1 MIFKE
6 QFHLPVY
13 IKVVCLLIAGY
24 GFTYLFYIGQD
35 IFIPLIFSALFAV
48 LLNPAVKYLIHHGLH
63 RIVAIGLV
71 ILIASLLICGLIY
84 FMWTQLSMFTERI
97 PELKTKLSAL
107 LEEGSAWLSSRSG
120 VEKKQ
125 IDEYIT
131 LSEKEFTA
139 GSGSFIGNTLSTI
152 TGTLILIVLIPIYVF
167 MMLYYEPLFTEFTKR
182 VFPKEK
188 HGAVGEIVAESKSAM
203 QHYLGGLLVET
214 GIIAVMNSVGLLIIG
229 VDYAIL
235 WGILGGLLNIIP
247 YIGGAVAVALPML
260 MALLTQDESAVI
272 MVLVLYT
279 AVQFIDNNF
288 IVPAVVASRVKI
300 NALVSVIVVLIG
312 GALWGVPG
320 MFLSIPVIG
329 VVKIVFDRI
338 APLKPYGYL
347 LGDSLPEEDD
357 SFFSLAEIRKK
368 FGRRKEGIAQIVK
381 DDIVQQ

>member
-1 MIFKE
+1 MFKE
-6 QFHLPVY
+6 QLHIPVY
-13 IKVVCLLIAGY
+13 IKIVFLLIAGY
-24 GFTYLFYIGQD
+24 GFTFLFYIAQD
-35 IFIPLIFSALFAV
+35 IFIPVMFSALFAV
-48 LLNPAVKYLIHHGLH
+48 LLNPAAKYLIHHGLH
-63 RIVAIGLV
+63 RILAITLV
-71 ILIASLLICGLIY
+71 ILVASLLICGLIY

-97 PELKTKLSAL
+97 PELKTKLSSV

-125 IDEYIT
+125 IDDYIT
-131 LSEKEFTA
+131 QSKSEFTK
-139 GSGSFIGNTLSTI
+139 GSGSLIGSTLNTI
-152 TGTLILIVLIPIYVF
+152 TGTLVLIILIPIYVF
-167 MMLYYEPLFTEFTKR
+167 LMLYYEPLFTDFTKR

-188 HGAVGEIVAESKSAM
+188 HDAVCEIVVESKSAM

-260 MALLTQDESAVI
+260 MALLTQDQSAVV

-279 AVQFIDNNF
+279 VVQFIDNNF

-300 NALVSVIVVLIG
+300 NALVSIIVVLIG

-320 MFLSIPVIG
+320 MFLAIPVIG
-329 VVKIVFDRI
+329 VVKIIFDHI
-338 APLKPYGYL
+338 TPLKPYGYL
-347 LGDSLPEEDD
+347 LGDTLPEEDD
-357 SFFSLAEIRKK
+357 SFFSLAHIKRRFRKK
-368 FGRRKEGIAQIVK
+368 KE
-381 DDIVQQ
+381 DDIVQE